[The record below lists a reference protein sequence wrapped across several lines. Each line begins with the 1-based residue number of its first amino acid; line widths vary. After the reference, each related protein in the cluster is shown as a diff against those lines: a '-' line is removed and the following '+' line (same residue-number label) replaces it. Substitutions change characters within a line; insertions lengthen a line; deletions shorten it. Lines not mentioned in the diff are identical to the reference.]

1 MKVSEAMT
9 SQVSTAAP
17 TDTVRKVAQVMA
29 HVETGVVPSSRAAR
43 WWAWSPTATSSC
55 AWSPRAA
62 ASTAPISEAM
72 SEGEVLSVKED
83 DVLADA
89 TAKMASNQVR
99 RLVVLNEAGNLTGIL
114 SLGDVAKDYGAKQ
127 VGRTLEEISAE
138 GGEAALNSLHALA
151 PTWRLRRLSAP
162 IGGGGR
168 AR

>member
-1 MKVSEAMT
+1 MKVSDAMT

-29 HVETGVVPSSRAAR
+29 HVETGAVPIVENGKVVGLVTDRDIVLRVVAEGRSFDS
-43 WWAWSPTATSSC
+43 
-55 AWSPRAA
+55 
-62 ASTAPISEAM
+62 PISEAM
-72 SEGEVLSVKED
+72 SEGEVQSVKED

-89 TAKMASNQVR
+89 TAKMASHQIR

-138 GGEAALNSLHALA
+138 GGEAAH
-151 PTWRLRRLSAP
+151 
-162 IGGGGR
+162 
-168 AR
+168 